1 MPEEFV
7 SRSFQPRNFQP
18 QKTVRSKDSEQIIE
32 ELSEENR
39 QLSEA
44 IANLEQEVNILR
56 KRASGVNTAQKE
68 INSLK
73 RELSDL
79 QKNVTGLKQ
88 QNTQLEAA
96 NKRLQSQTGET
107 SIKALTP
114 EEGSS
119 LINRTIE
126 SLANVKNFKL
136 VDANVKLKL
145 ATAKVGEQG
154 TLVFPHP
161 ETKVDPAF
169 LQEIEFKIV
178 RDSNPRF

>member
-32 ELSEENR
+32 GLSEENR
-39 QLSEA
+39 KLSEA
-44 IANLEQEVNILR
+44 IASLEEEVQALR
-56 KRASGVNTAQKE
+56 KRASGFNTAQKE

-73 RELSDL
+73 LELTDL
-79 QKNVTGLKQ
+79 RKNVTGLQK

-107 SIKALTP
+107 SVKALTP

-126 SLANVKNFKL
+126 SLASVKNFKL

-145 ATAKVGEQG
+145 ATAKVGEEG
-154 TLVFPHP
+154 TLVFPNP
-161 ETKVDPAF
+161 ETKVDPAL
-169 LQEIEFKIV
+169 LQEIEFKVV
-178 RDSNPRF
+178 RDTNSLF